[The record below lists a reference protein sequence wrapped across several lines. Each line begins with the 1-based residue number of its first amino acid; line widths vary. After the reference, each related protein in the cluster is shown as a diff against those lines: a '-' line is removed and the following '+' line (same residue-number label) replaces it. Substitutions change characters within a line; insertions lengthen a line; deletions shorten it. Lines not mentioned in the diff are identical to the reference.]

1 MNELVKTSEDE
12 LVMVVPN
19 LRSVLLSVRVVLMR

>member
-1 MNELVKTSEDE
+1 MNKLVKTSEDE

-19 LRSVLLSVRVVLMR
+19 LRSVLLSVRVVVMR